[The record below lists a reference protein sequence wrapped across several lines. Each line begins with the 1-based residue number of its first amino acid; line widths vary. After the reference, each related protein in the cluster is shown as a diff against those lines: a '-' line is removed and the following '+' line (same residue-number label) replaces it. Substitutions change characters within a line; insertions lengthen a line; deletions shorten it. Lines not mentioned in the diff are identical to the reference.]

1 MKRVK
6 QVIDGVT
13 IYSVY
18 NRAGQLVHRDNVTTG
33 EETDYISAAGMSIAR
48 VTNGT
53 VTYLYTDHLGT
64 PIVGADAQGAV
75 LWRQSHTPYGED
87 WSAATAND
95 NRSGHC
101 RGLL

>member
-1 MKRVK
+1 M
-6 QVIDGVT
+6 
-13 IYSVY
+13 
-18 NRAGQLVHRDNVTTG
+18 HRDNVTTG

-53 VTYLYTDHLGT
+53 VTTLYTYHLGT

-95 NRSGHC
+95 NQSAFTGHV
-101 RGLL
+101 RDSATGLTTMQAVGR